1 MERASKD
8 SKLSYFSALLIMTNI
23 ILVFKQMRR
32 ETERAMANLIE
43 ERCSILQN
51 EIMRQSKER
60 SESVGQ
66 LESELESDFPKLQ
79 DCN

>member
-1 MERASKD
+1 
-8 SKLSYFSALLIMTNI
+8 
-23 ILVFKQMRR
+23 MRR